1 MRTLPTDKVDVSIP
15 VRRYG
20 PHRNLS
26 PNGHGRA
33 CIRADIAAAIAPERT
48 WDSEVRVPAGEDTWR
63 PLGSCQARMM
73 CAMPEES
80 FVTVQSAG
88 HLRDTRQV
96 ILALTLDFEHSPI
109 EHDA

>member
-1 MRTLPTDKVDVSIP
+1 MVVHVSGLISQLQL
-15 VRRYG
+15 R
-20 PHRNLS
+20 LS
-26 PNGHGRA
+26 EHG
-33 CIRADIAAAIAPERT
+33 
-48 WDSEVRVPAGEDTWR
+48 DSEVRVPAGEDTWR

-96 ILALTLDFEHSPI
+96 ILALTLDFELSPI